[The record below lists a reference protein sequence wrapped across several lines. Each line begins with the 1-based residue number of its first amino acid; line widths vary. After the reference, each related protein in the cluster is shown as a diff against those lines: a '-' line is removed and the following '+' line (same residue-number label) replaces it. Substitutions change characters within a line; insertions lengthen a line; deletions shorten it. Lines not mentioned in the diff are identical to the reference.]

1 MRAVYQLAAG
11 TGWQIYLQ
19 LSPLAS
25 KVYRAGCLEESIAS

>member
-1 MRAVYQLAAG
+1 MRAVDQPT